1 MSPSSTAYP
10 FHPDRLDPAQRPS
23 NSNGE
28 KVISRSISDAHFTR
42 QPVDIAYTE
51 GRETLQ
57 VRWYYNDYS
66 SGGGGGEE
74 RRPFVASTKTTSRG
88 RATEISSS
96 AFKMTEGG
104 ISLALPLLITA
115 LVRRVM
121 C

>member
-1 MSPSSTAYP
+1 M
-10 FHPDRLDPAQRPS
+10 
-23 NSNGE
+23 
-28 KVISRSISDAHFTR
+28 
-42 QPVDIAYTE
+42 
-51 GRETLQ
+51 
-57 VRWYYNDYS
+57 RWYYNDYS
-66 SGGGGGEE
+66 SGGGGEE

-121 C
+121 F